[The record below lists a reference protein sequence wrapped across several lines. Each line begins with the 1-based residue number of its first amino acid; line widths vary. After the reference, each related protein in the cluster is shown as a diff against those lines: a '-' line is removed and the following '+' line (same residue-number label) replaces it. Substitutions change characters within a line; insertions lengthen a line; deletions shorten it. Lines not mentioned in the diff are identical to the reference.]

1 MIEYINHYTANTADQ
16 RMSLPE
22 EVDKKMVVVL
32 KRLIRDATKH
42 KYPEIL
48 DGITMDLTKDGELY
62 ICTLYA
68 RIGEEQVPILATAGC
83 KGKEQYAELNKTVR
97 DLYTAVCHD
106 EYKITPMPPM
116 VVDIIFPTA
125 SLRTVR
131 AGTPPFARYS
141 SWREILQ
148 AALPR
153 RQETG
158 PIRLFFPS
166 AVRF

>member
-1 MIEYINHYTANTADQ
+1 MIEYINNYTANTSDQ
-16 RMSLPE
+16 RMSLPA

-32 KRLIRDATKH
+32 KRLIRDATNH

-48 DGITMDLTKDGELY
+48 DGITMDLTKDGGLY

-97 DLYTAVCHD
+97 DLYTAVCHA

-125 SLRTVR
+125 SLRTD
-131 AGTPPFARYS
+131 AL
-141 SWREILQ
+141 SW
-148 AALPR
+148 
-153 RQETG
+153 TG
-158 PIRLFFPS
+158 DFCRCLGWMMLEPGRII
-166 AVRF
+166 